1 MKKKFACILLAMV
14 TFLFSGCVTFPVER
28 VVVRANP
35 EEVTAIEVYYLE
47 EPAYR
52 DSTEKYWYNEQWNY
66 KTSSHDFTVYDYQ
79 PIAYVNQ
86 EDYAD
91 FIADAKALPY
101 TMTVIIGAAMDPGFR
116 YYDYVVRIVSG
127 DKEEIVRNKAGGDL
141 AYCDEPVWQNFL
153 KKYIGE
159 EPFIR

>member
-1 MKKKFACILLAMV
+1 MKKKFVCILLAIA

-35 EEVTAIEVYYLE
+35 KEVTAIEVYYLE
-47 EPAYR
+47 EGAYW
-52 DSTEKYWYNEQWNY
+52 DTTEKYWYYGEWNY
-66 KTSSHDFTVYDYQ
+66 KTSSQDITVYDYQ

-91 FIADAKALPY
+91 FITDAKALPY
-101 TMTVIIGAAMDPGFR
+101 TMSVIIGAAMDPSWA

-127 DKEEIVRNKAGGDL
+127 DEEEIVHNKAGGDL
-141 AYCDEPVWQNFL
+141 AYCEEDIWQDFL